1 MKKAVIHTLH
11 FRLALMAATVLT
23 VALGAVGLLLA
34 RVVSVEIHRSFD
46 MSPGPPPDL
55 DPLATKLTNDRLREG
70 NWLSAQFLLA
80 DAGQRM
86 RRELLL
92 IGPDGRRVVAATSP
106 LATYG
111 EVRVEQG
118 GRNIYV
124 VRRWPAL
131 QAFAGS
137 VGGSGSQLQLPE
149 PPRRTLKAPDGS
161 PLGILF
167 ALPYSPPV
175 PDDPE
180 ASIRR
185 LRQALLL
192 AALAAAIVSIFLTT
206 LLSRRILRP
215 VEALTAAARRM
226 EAGDLDQR
234 VDARGRDEIGDLARA
249 FNAMAERRA
258 TADRL
263 RQDLVSDVAHELRSP
278 VTNLRCQIEAL
289 EDGLAQPTP
298 ETLGSLAEEVTLLTT
313 LIEDLQ
319 ELALAE
325 AGQLEIELGAL
336 ALAVEVERAV
346 KALRPR
352 LSEKNLR
359 LEVDLPSDLPD
370 VHADARRLAQILRN
384 LLENALTHT
393 PPGGVIR
400 LRGRA
405 TGRTVEVTV
414 EDSGPGIAAEHLPF
428 LFERFYRADPS
439 RTRAT
444 GGAGLGLAIV
454 KQLTAAHGGR
464 VWAASEPGRGALF
477 GFSLPNSSATAS
489 RN

>member
-1 MKKAVIHTLH
+1 M
-11 FRLALMAATVLT
+11 
-23 VALGAVGLLLA
+23 
-34 RVVSVEIHRSFD
+34 
-46 MSPGPPPDL
+46 
-55 DPLATKLTNDRLREG
+55 
-70 NWLSAQFLLA
+70 
-80 DAGQRM
+80 
-86 RRELLL
+86 
-92 IGPDGRRVVAATSP
+92 
-106 LATYG
+106 
-111 EVRVEQG
+111 
-118 GRNIYV
+118 
-124 VRRWPAL
+124 
-131 QAFAGS
+131 
-137 VGGSGSQLQLPE
+137 QLVD
-149 PPRRTLKAPDGS
+149 PPRRTLTAPDGS

-192 AALAAAIVSIFLTT
+192 AALAAAIVSIFLTI

-226 EAGDLDQR
+226 EAGDLAQR

-298 ETLGSLAEEVTLLTT
+298 EALGSLAEEVTLLTT

-325 AGQLEIELGAL
+325 AGQLEIEPGPLTL
-336 ALAVEVERAV
+336 AAEVERAV

-352 LSEKNLR
+352 LTAKNLR
-359 LEVDLPSDLPD
+359 LDVDLPPDLPD

-384 LLENALTHT
+384 LLENAITHT
-393 PPGGVIR
+393 PPGGMIR
-400 LRGRA
+400 LQGRRQ
-405 TGRTVEVTV
+405 GREIEITV

-428 LFERFYRADPS
+428 LFERFYRTDAS

-454 KQLTAAHGGR
+454 KQLAAAHGGR
-464 VWAASEPGRGALF
+464 VWAASEPGRGATF
-477 GFSLPNSSATAS
+477 GFSLSCSSPLS
-489 RN
+489 RGSCGGSGERGRG